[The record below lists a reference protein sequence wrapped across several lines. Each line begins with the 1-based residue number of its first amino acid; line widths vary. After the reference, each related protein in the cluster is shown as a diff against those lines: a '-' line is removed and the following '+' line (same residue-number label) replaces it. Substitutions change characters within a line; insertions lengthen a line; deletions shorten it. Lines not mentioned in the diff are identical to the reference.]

1 MDKKI
6 ERKLEK
12 KIGKT
17 EVKALKKDL
26 EKEIRKD
33 VEKEVEKEVRKE
45 IKKEIKLIN
54 LHRKI
59 YSKTKTSALAF
70 RGEFQK
76 HVFVAISAALGFLI
90 ALSWRTPIKNSVD
103 TFISSLG
110 LGGQAIY
117 LEYLSA
123 ILITIIA
130 VLVLMW
136 MTRWEVKSQSK

>member
-6 ERKLEK
+6 EKVLEK

-17 EVKALKKDL
+17 EAKALKKDI

-33 VEKEVEKEVRKE
+33 VEEEVEKKL
-45 IKKEIKLIN
+45 KLIK

-70 RGEFQK
+70 KKEFQK
-76 HVFVAISAALGFLI
+76 HIITAISAAFGFLI

-103 TFISSLG
+103 AFIEKLK
-110 LGGQAIY
+110 LGGQAIF

-123 ILITIIA
+123 IIITIIA
-130 VLVLMW
+130 VLALMW
-136 MTRWEVKSQSK
+136 ITRWEVKSQSK

>member
-6 ERKLEK
+6 EKKLEK

-17 EVKALKKDL
+17 EVKALKKDI

-33 VEKEVEKEVRKE
+33 VEKEVEKE
-45 IKKEIKLIN
+45 IKKKLKFTN
-54 LHRKI
+54 LHREV
-59 YSKTKTSALAF
+59 YSRTKTSALAF
-70 RGEFQK
+70 KKEFKK
-76 HVFVAISAALGFLI
+76 HVVVAISAALGFLI

-103 TFISSLG
+103 ALIKSFG

-123 ILITIIA
+123 ITITLIA
-130 VLVLMW
+130 VLALMW
-136 MTRWEVKSQSK
+136 ITRWEVKS

>member
-1 MDKKI
+1 
-6 ERKLEK
+6 LEK

-17 EVKALKKDL
+17 EAKALKKDI

-33 VEKEVEKEVRKE
+33 VEEEVEKEV
-45 IKKEIKLIN
+45 KKELKLIKL
-54 LHRKI
+54 HSKI
-59 YSKTKTSALAF
+59 YSRTKSSALAF
-70 RGEFQK
+70 KREFQK

-103 TFISSLG
+103 AFIEKVG
-110 LGGQAIY
+110 LGEQSIY

-123 ILITIIA
+123 ISITIIA

-136 MTRWEVKSQSK
+136 MTRWEVKGQSK

>member
-17 EVKALKKDL
+17 EAKALKKDI

-45 IKKEIKLIN
+45 IKKELKLTN

-59 YSKTKTSALAF
+59 YSRTKTSALAF
-70 RGEFQK
+70 KGEFKK
-76 HVFVAISAALGFLI
+76 HVVIAISAALGFLI
-90 ALSWRTPIKNSVD
+90 ALSWRTPIQNSIVALIEA
-103 TFISSLG
+103 FG

-123 ILITIIA
+123 IILTIIA
-130 VLVLMW
+130 VLALMW

>member
-17 EVKALKKDL
+17 ETKALKKDI

-45 IKKEIKLIN
+45 IKKKLKLIN
-54 LHRKI
+54 IHKRI
-59 YSKTKTSALAF
+59 YSRTKTSALVF
-70 RGEFQK
+70 KKEFQK

-103 TFISSLG
+103 AFIEKLR

-123 ILITIIA
+123 IIITIIA
-130 VLVLMW
+130 VLALMW
-136 MTRWEVKSQSK
+136 MTRWEVKTKK